1 MHLLAVSWDDG
12 EGYWDNHLFP
22 PVMVVELANADT
34 PTLESFYRSRAGSK
48 LYSTDIGFIADIADG
63 LSALHMCGV
72 IHGDLKPQN
81 ILLFDD
87 PETDGGLTAKVADF
101 GFSNIEFLKES
112 IRGETERWKAP
123 ERILGCPDTI
133 TTAMQELDSPGCAS
147 DVYSFGLIAI
157 YVALDGVDSLATQ
170 GVENGN
176 KAEIE
181 EGIRE
186 LKFTDQAKT
195 KTEKRL
201 NTYFENLDWPQ
212 SDAAKGLRVRYASLI
227 HSTLQSMPTKRVNS
241 LGGMRVRLTG
251 R

>member
-22 PVMVVELANADT
+22 PIMVVELANADT
-34 PTLESFYRSRAGSK
+34 PTLESFYTSRAGSK
-48 LYSTDIGFIADIADG
+48 SYSTDLGFIADIADG

-72 IHGDLKPQN
+72 VHGDLKPQN
-81 ILLFDD
+81 ILLFDN
-87 PETDGGLTAKVADF
+87 PETEGGLIAKIADF

-112 IRGETERWKAP
+112 SRGETELWKAP
-123 ERILGCPDTI
+123 ERIIGCPVTI

-157 YVALDGVDSLATQ
+157 FVALDGADSLATQ
-170 GVENGN
+170 
-176 KAEIE
+176 EIE
-181 EGIRE
+181 NENKDEIEKGIRE
-186 LKFTDQAKT
+186 LKFTDQVEMKT
-195 KTEKRL
+195 KERL
-201 NTYFENLDWPQ
+201 DTYFENLDWPQ
-212 SDAAKGLRVRYASLI
+212 SDAAEGLRVRYASLI

-241 LGGMRVRLTG
+241 LGGIRLRLTG

>member
-22 PVMVVELANADT
+22 PVMVVELANPYT
-34 PTLESFYRSRAGSK
+34 PTLETFYRNHSRSK
-48 LYSTDIGFIADIADG
+48 SFSTDIGFIADIADG

-87 PETDGGLTAKVADF
+87 PETEGGLIAKVADF
-101 GFSNIEFLKES
+101 GFSNIEVLKES

-123 ERILGCPDTI
+123 ERIPGCPDTI

-147 DVYSFGLIAI
+147 DVYSFGLVAI
-157 YVALDGVDSLATQ
+157 YVALDGVDSLDTQ
-170 GVENGN
+170 GVE
-176 KAEIE
+176 KAEAE
-181 EGIRE
+181 EVIRK
-186 LKFTDQAKT
+186 LKFMDQART
-195 KTEKRL
+195 KIEKRL
-201 NTYFENLDWPQ
+201 ETYSKNLDWRD
-212 SDAAKGLRVRYASLI
+212 SDATKGLRERYVSLT

-241 LGGMRVRLTG
+241 LGGMRLRLTG